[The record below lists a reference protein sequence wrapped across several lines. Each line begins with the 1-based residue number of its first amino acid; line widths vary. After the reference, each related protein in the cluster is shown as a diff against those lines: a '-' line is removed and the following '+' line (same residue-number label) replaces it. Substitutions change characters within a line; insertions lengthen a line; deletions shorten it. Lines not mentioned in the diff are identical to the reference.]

1 MGLGVARNFIDKK
14 YSVIWVSRNSL
25 LKDIQKNLSVCYE
38 KDKIDKKLLVITY
51 KTFTNLLQNKNKYAR
66 DNLSNTLIIIDEA
79 HKLFDGSLSKL
90 EAPNLEILKE
100 AIKHKTCKV
109 MLMTATPFIQEPMQL
124 IKLLNLIVETKM
136 SEDFE
141 EFAKE
146 YLESDKV
153 LFSYKGAN
161 LFVKNVYKN
170 ISYLD
175 MSKDNSKFAIQIK
188 NDVI

>member
-1 MGLGVARNFIDKK
+1 
-14 YSVIWVSRNSL
+14 
-25 LKDIQKNLSVCYE
+25 
-38 KDKIDKKLLVITY
+38 
-51 KTFTNLLQNKNKYAR
+51 
-66 DNLSNTLIIIDEA
+66 
-79 HKLFDGSLSKL
+79 
-90 EAPNLEILKE
+90 
-100 AIKHKTCKV
+100 

-161 LFVKNVYKN
+161 LFVKNIYKN